1 MLPIRRILCPTD
13 FSERSLHAFNVAC
26 SLARDYGA
34 HLFVLHV
41 RPSPRGGQEV
51 SDLISDPEE
60 VRQGV
65 LQKLQSLRADDPSIE
80 VERLLKT
87 GDAAREIA
95 HTARET
101 GSDVIVMG
109 THGHTALARL
119 LLGSVAEAVL
129 REAHCP
135 VFMIKAPFPEDAKH
149 APGAATGTAGH

>member
-1 MLPIRRILCPTD
+1 MLPIHRILCPTD
-13 FSERSLHAFNVAC
+13 FSERSLHAFQVAC
-26 SLARDYGA
+26 ALARDYGA

-51 SDLISDPEE
+51 SDLITQPEE
-60 VRQGV
+60 VTQGI
-65 LQKLQSLRADDPSIE
+65 LQKLESLRANDPSIE

-109 THGHTALARL
+109 THGHTALGRL
-119 LLGSVAEAVL
+119 LMGSVAEAVL
-129 REAHCP
+129 RKAQCP
-135 VFMIKAPFPEDAKH
+135 VFMIKAPFLADAELR
-149 APGAATGTAGH
+149 PGAATGTVGQ